1 MAQTKETNKKENGLR
16 SLKIILV
23 GEGGQG
29 IQTIA
34 KVASRAAFNCNYH
47 VSYIPNFGT
56 EQRGGLSL
64 SFVQISTTPI
74 ISPKFKTADLFII
87 VSDRSISRTL
97 RYIGPRTNVLYDQD
111 LLDERTIEAIRKKTQ
126 LMVPIHAF
134 DLATTKL
141 TERSFNIILLGI
153 LTGIIDHSLSDEVLA
168 VMDKK
173 FDKYYKKEATL
184 KDSNHTAFDIGL
196 TLTKAE

>member
-1 MAQTKETNKKENGLR
+1 MTQTKETNKKEKGMR

-34 KVASRAAFNCNYH
+34 KVTSRAAFNSKYH

-74 ISPKFKTADLFII
+74 ISPKFKTADLFVI

-97 RYIGPRTNVLYDQD
+97 RYIGPHTNVLYDED
-111 LLDERTIEAIRKKTQ
+111 LLDKTTIEAIRKKTH
-126 LMVPIHAF
+126 LLVPIRAF
-134 DLATTKL
+134 DLATSKL
-141 TERSFNIILLGI
+141 TERSFNVILLGI
-153 LTGIIDHSLSDEVLA
+153 LTGIIDHSLSNEVMS
-168 VMDKK
+168 VMDEK

-196 TLTKAE
+196 TLTKPE